1 MGIFD
6 GEFGLQ
12 FVTHLANRYTL
23 PDLVR
28 LARLAADE
36 AFSRSRSTIDFEHSL
51 GKQWSGRARQHPDNG
66 NYFKRVNAE
75 ETSNVASL

>member
-1 MGIFD
+1 MAIFN

-28 LARLAADE
+28 LARLAADRG
-36 AFSRSRSTIDFEHSL
+36 FQQI
-51 GKQWSGRARQHPDNG
+51 W
-66 NYFKRVNAE
+66 VND
-75 ETSNVASL
+75 